1 MKSKKIV
8 KLINDERLNSKA
20 ISGKGCDESS
30 TDHCYSFDDG
40 DCTNHSIDI
49 CAIKDWESC
58 DFYSQDVCL
67 KASDINP
74 CNYYQEDYT

>member
-8 KLINDERLNSKA
+8 KLINDERLNPKA

-30 TDHCYSFDDG
+30 TDHCYSFVEG
-40 DCTNHSIDI
+40 HCAVQSIDI

-58 DFYSQDVCL
+58 TNNSQDVCL
-67 KASDINP
+67 LTSDIKP
-74 CNYYQEDYT
+74 CSGFQDDYT